1 MKLVN
6 DSTSKPTKKQ
16 PNKSSPKV
24 CTNVWD
30 RTANGK
36 QIFIKY
42 SKYHNSS
49 LLLKDLHKASE
60 TENEKIVS
68 HVNDSLTQL
77 SKKKFLK
84 MKS

>member
-1 MKLVN
+1 M
-6 DSTSKPTKKQ
+6 
-16 PNKSSPKV
+16 
-24 CTNVWD
+24 D

-68 HVNDSLTQL
+68 HVNDSLTHLRKAINQKEIPENEIL
-77 SKKKFLK
+77 TK
-84 MKS
+84 